1 MGDGIARRTLFRVI
15 LGDMLGGI
23 LGGVFMRHSFGG
35 ALPATNAAPRVLLR
49 GFHRTQVFERHYRAD
64 AAVIFCGVTIFT
76 RRGVGGAHA
85 VIEAG
90 RGGSTT
96 ATSATA
102 IALHFVAGSDPARCA
117 GLNRFGILE
126 EAIVNHNGADTPL
139 PINSAADPEF
149 AFTGLITDFQEDNLD
164 QAKKALHATT
174 RQQVKLAR
182 GGASGGRVQAWTEE
196 IQLTRPCTWKE
207 SADLLATLAEEAP
220 RSPACEIV
228 AVAGPFLAAVRS
240 AALCEDAFTRR
251 AFLHA
256 GKLYSLEL
264 RRRPE
269 GEREGLIRE
278 ENGAK
283 AADFRVFYPAG
294 DSSGPPLRIEYRA
307 NSYLKLV
314 FDAEDGP
321 TQSNLR
327 SMFPQ
332 EAA

>member
-1 MGDGIARRTLFRVI
+1 MGDGIARRTLFRVF
-15 LGDMLGGI
+15 LGNILGGI

-35 ALPATNAAPRVLLR
+35 ALPATNAAPRALLR
-49 GFHRTQVFERHYRAD
+49 EFHRTQVFERHYRAD
-64 AAVIFCGVTIFT
+64 AAVSFCGVTIFT

-85 VIEAG
+85 VIEGG
-90 RGGSTT
+90 RTGSTTSTT
-96 ATSATA
+96 AT
-102 IALHFVAGSDPARCA
+102 ALHFVAGSDPARCA

-126 EAIVNHNGADTPL
+126 EAIVNST
-139 PINSAADPEF
+139 ADPEF
-149 AFTGLITDFQEDNLD
+149 AFAGLITDFQEDNLD
-164 QAKKALHATT
+164 QAKKALHAPT

-196 IQLTRPCTWKE
+196 VQVTRPCTWRE
-207 SADLLATLAEEAP
+207 SAELLARLAEEAP
-220 RSPACEIV
+220 RSPACEIA

-240 AALCEDAFTRR
+240 AALCEDVFTRR

-269 GEREGLIRE
+269 GEREGLIRD

-283 AADFRVFYPAG
+283 AADFRAFYPSG
-294 DSSGPPLRIEYRA
+294 DSSGLPARIEYRA
-307 NSYLKLV
+307 KSYLKLV
-314 FDAEDGP
+314 FDAADGP
-321 TQSNLR
+321 AQSNLR

-332 EAA
+332 EAT